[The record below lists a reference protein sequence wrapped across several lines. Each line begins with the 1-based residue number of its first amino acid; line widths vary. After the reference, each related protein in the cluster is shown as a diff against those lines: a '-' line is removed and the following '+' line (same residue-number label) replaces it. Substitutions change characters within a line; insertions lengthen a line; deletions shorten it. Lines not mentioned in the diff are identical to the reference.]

1 MGKMKK
7 TKRIL
12 SVILSACL
20 LITTMYIPYQCFA
33 EVVSGKCGRTATY
46 EFDDSTGTLTM
57 SGTGE
62 VTGSLSGC
70 TGWKDYKDSITTLI
84 IEEGITSIYQNTFS
98 SFTNLETVVLPQS
111 LTSIGRSSFAH
122 CSSLKNLNIPEK
134 ITKIEECSFEYCGM
148 EELTI
153 PDNVEMLDYGSFRNC
168 TSLKKLTIGKGLKTV
183 YPAFIDCKNLE
194 GVYISD
200 LSSWAS
206 IEYKSYV
213 SSSTSPVLYA
223 KNLYLNNVLLTDLVI
238 PEDVVE
244 INHGTFAYC
253 ESLKSITIPSTVKT
267 IGNSAFRSCI
277 NVTDV
282 KISEGVESIGDY
294 AFHSMDSIEEIS
306 IPKTVTNIGYSAF
319 SYSKN
324 LNSINVDPQNTSYS
338 SVDGVLYNYDKT
350 TLIKYPQ
357 NKAGETY
364 SIPSTV
370 TMLENFSFNECKYLK
385 SMVIPSNV
393 ETVGTGAFD
402 MCSGIKELII
412 EDGVKTLGDSAFFY
426 TSILEIVVPK
436 SVESIG
442 NLCFQTYMK
451 STKKIYLLNPNTE
464 IIENNTG
471 HYTITAN
478 TIYGYEGSTAQE
490 YAESRNVPFVVICND
505 GTENHKSVSSVT
517 SPTCTQQGYTT
528 YTCTNCGY
536 EYNTNFIDALG
547 HTEVIDDAVESTC
560 TSTGL
565 TEGSHCSACNEIL
578 IPQTT
583 IDALDHKYTREVI
596 VPTCMTDG
604 YTTYT
609 CERCGDSY
617 KSDFTDAL
625 NHSYTNYVSDN
636 NATCTQ
642 DGTKTSRCDRCDE
655 TDTVADIGS
664 KLEHTYIWEVVSQ
677 ATYTQNGLEQK
688 ICSACNKVADTKV
701 IPMLKDERETAVT
714 EQAKANAT
722 SKPDYSFKTEYK
734 NFHTVAGIGCIKVAW
749 SKDDDVSGYKI
760 YTSNSLN
767 GGFKLTKTVNNS
779 DRDFCVI
786 QNLKSGNIIY
796 VKIVAYKIINEQEYL
811 SEATKTTKAAIK

>member
-1 MGKMKK
+1 MKK

-62 VTGSLSGC
+62 VTGSQSGC

-84 IEEGITSIYQNTFS
+84 IEEGITSIYQSTFA
-98 SFTNLETVVLPQS
+98 SFTNLETIVLPQS
-111 LTSIGRSSFAH
+111 LTSIGKMSFAR
-122 CSSLKNLNIPEK
+122 CSSLKNLNIPEN
-134 ITKIEECSFEYCGM
+134 ITKIEYCSFEYCGI

-200 LSSWAS
+200 LSAWAS
-206 IEYKSYV
+206 IEYKNYV
-213 SSSTSPVLYA
+213 SSSVSPVWFS
-223 KNLYLNNVLLTDLVI
+223 KKLYLNNVLLTDLVI
-238 PEDVVE
+238 PEDVEE
-244 INHGTFAYC
+244 IKPGTFAYC

-267 IGNSAFRSCI
+267 IENNAFNGCI

-294 AFHSMDSIEEIS
+294 AFNSMDSIEEIS
-306 IPKTVTNIGYSAF
+306 IPKTVTNIGYSTF

-324 LNSINVDPQNTSYS
+324 LTAINVDPQSTSYS

-370 TMLENFSFNECKYLK
+370 TMLEEFSFNECKYLK

-402 MCSGIKELII
+402 MCSGIKELTI
-412 EDGVKTLGDSAFFY
+412 EDGVKTLGDRAFFY
-426 TSILEIVVPK
+426 TCVSEIVVPK

-451 STKKIYLLNPNTE
+451 STNKFYLLNPNAE

-471 HYTITAN
+471 HYTITAK

-490 YAESRNVPFVVICND
+490 YAESRNVDFVVVCND
-505 GTENHKSVSSVT
+505 GKENHKSVSSVT
-517 SPTCTQQGYTT
+517 SPTCTEQGYTT

-536 EYNTNFIDALG
+536 EYNTSFVVATG
-547 HTEVIDDAVESTC
+547 HTEVTDDAVEPDC
-560 TSTGL
+560 TNTGL
-565 TEGSHCSACNEIL
+565 TEGSHCSVCNEIL
-578 IPQTT
+578 TAQST
-583 IDALDHKYTREVI
+583 IDALKHNYISVETA
-596 VPTCMTDG
+596 PTCITDG

-617 KSDFTDAL
+617 KSDYTDAL
-625 NHSYTNYVSDN
+625 NHTYTNYVSDN
-636 NATCTQ
+636 NATCTH
-642 DGTKTSRCDRCDE
+642 DGTKTAKCDRCGED
-655 TDTVADIGS
+655 DTIADIGS
-664 KLEHTYIWEVVSQ
+664 MLEHTYIWEVVSK

-688 ICSACNKVADTKV
+688 ICSDCNKVAETKI
-701 IPMLKDERETAVT
+701 IPMLKDERETTVT

-767 GGFKLTKTVNNS
+767 GGFKLTKTVENS

-796 VKIVAYKIINEQEYL
+796 IKIVAYKIINEQEYL